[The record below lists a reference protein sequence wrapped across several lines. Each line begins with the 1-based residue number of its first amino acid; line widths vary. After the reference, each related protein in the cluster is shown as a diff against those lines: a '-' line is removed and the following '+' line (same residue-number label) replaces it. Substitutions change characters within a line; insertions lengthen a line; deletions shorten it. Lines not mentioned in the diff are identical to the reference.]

1 MKVLILHGYSADNI
15 GDGMLVTEAIELIN
29 ATFPA
34 EPIDLTLCA
43 SDPDSFDLPG
53 VSLRRSK
60 PSLRGYDRDY
70 LATLASLG
78 SFDLIVGV
86 GGGYLR
92 GGNCIELAKALLV
105 HGVQLRAASRHGAK
119 VVYLPQSIGPLR
131 LASAPWFRRH
141 LGRLSRVWA
150 RDDRTVQEL
159 GLPTVVGRV
168 PDMAVLRVPA
178 RTTHSVEPTPV
189 YSVRNLRGG
198 LPAPII
204 ELAGLLGSFDG
215 YVQSQTG
222 GNQDLSPMQ
231 SLKPRRILSRGDLL
245 EGTSAKRVVVA
256 VRLHAALMALQA
268 GHYVVHLSYER
279 KGFAAFEDLG
289 LKDFVHNAFAFDPET
304 VHTQVERLLTDEAAR
319 TEYDA
324 AVNRA
329 AANTGEAYTA
339 LGESLHNAVQGI
351 KA

>member
-15 GDGMLVTEAIELIN
+15 GDGMLVTEAIELIT
-29 ATFPA
+29 ATFPSEA
-34 EPIDLTLCA
+34 IDLTLCA
-43 SDPDSFDLPG
+43 SDPGSFDLPG

-70 LATLASLG
+70 LATLRNLD

-92 GGNCIELAKALLV
+92 GGNCVELAKALLV

-131 LASAPWFRRH
+131 LSSAPWFRRH
-141 LGRLSRVWA
+141 LGRLSQVWA

-159 GLPTVVGRV
+159 GLPSVVRRV
-168 PDMAVLRVPA
+168 PDMAVLHVPA
-178 RTTHSVEPTPV
+178 RTTQPVEATPV

-204 ELAGLLGSFDG
+204 GLAGLLGSFDG

-231 SLKPRRILSRGDLL
+231 SLNPQRILSRGDFLN
-245 EGTSAKRVVVA
+245 GASAKRVVVA

-268 GHYVVHLSYER
+268 GHYVIHLSYER

-289 LKDFVHNAFAFDPET
+289 LKEYVHNAFSFDPET
-304 VHTQVERLLTDEAAR
+304 VHAHLDRLLNSATAR
-319 TEYDA
+319 EEYDA

-329 AANTGEAYTA
+329 AASTDEAYKA
-339 LGESLHNAVQGI
+339 LGASLQNAVLDVN
-351 KA
+351 A